1 MRSMPTQYENLR
13 EFLDS
18 DYASL
23 PDPQVKT
30 LLARHG
36 YDAEAMEG
44 FFDDLKKVA
53 TSVGQVALKAAPSVI
68 SVAAPL
74 IGTAFGGPIGG
85 AIGGSLGSLA
95 SGALASA
102 TGQRPPAGGAAGGLG
117 SIFGALTGGSP
128 AGGAAGGLGSIFGA
142 LTGGSP
148 AAGGLLQN
156 LLKPQTISALGQ
168 MALGGLGKSSVP
180 VGGQEVPVGGFLNML
195 KTFIGNAEAEYLA
208 AQAAADAA
216 LPEYLRDYSGQAA
229 GDVANDSFRAERLSE
244 LLDRGEAQEGSEAAE
259 QSEGAEWE
267 AMEAEYDAVEL
278 LEAEW
283 DAYEFESEDA

>member
-30 LLARHG
+30 LLAQHG

-95 SGALASA
+95 GGALASA
-102 TGQRPPAGGAAGGLG
+102 TGQRP
-117 SIFGALTGGSP
+117 P